1 MAFLMEDHD
10 TSTYLLSLPA
20 HLLSL
25 PVWESLDSWN
35 LTKFGGFEARQ
46 SGTGANPV
54 GLQDLL
60 KLALT
65 HPPDEGINTRA
76 RRPVLGARGQ
86 KWLAPWNEEETH
98 HATAEA

>member
-1 MAFLMEDHD
+1 MAFLIEDHD

-25 PVWESLDSWN
+25 PTCELLYSQILI
-35 LTKFGGFEARQ
+35 KFGGFEARQ

-65 HPPDEGINTRA
+65 HPPDEGISTRA
-76 RRPVLGARGQ
+76 RRPVQGARGQ
-86 KWLAPWNEEETH
+86 KWLSPWNEETH